1 MKKRLEEF
9 KNIERNATIE
19 TEIKRNYERN
29 KKLIDLSMIP
39 ENIKTDIINKYMSYK
54 TNGKELL
61 LPYFMKHKLK
71 TLMEN
76 IGDF

>member
-1 MKKRLEEF
+1 MRTFFFIIVIFCSSAAHSLEETYS
-9 KNIERNATIE
+9 N
-19 TEIKRNYERN
+19 
-29 KKLIDLSMIP
+29 SMFQ
-39 ENIKTDIINKYMSYK
+39 